1 VQQLGHLQRDG
12 QPFTALLAV
21 GMGFDAWAEIGGA
34 QAQQAAAYGTQR
46 QVGDGV
52 GRPIGVRGGGEQGG
66 TIERV
71 ARHAAFHS
79 DSSSAAPRT
88 RMTSTRD
95 HTGSVKDGS
104 DGSLTS

>member
-1 VQQLGHLQRDG
+1 MQQLGHLQRDG

-71 ARHAAFHS
+71 ARHAAFPQRQQFGGAQNAHDKHS
-79 DSSSAAPRT
+79 AIT
-88 RMTSTRD
+88 R
-95 HTGSVKDGS
+95 VP
-104 DGSLTS
+104 